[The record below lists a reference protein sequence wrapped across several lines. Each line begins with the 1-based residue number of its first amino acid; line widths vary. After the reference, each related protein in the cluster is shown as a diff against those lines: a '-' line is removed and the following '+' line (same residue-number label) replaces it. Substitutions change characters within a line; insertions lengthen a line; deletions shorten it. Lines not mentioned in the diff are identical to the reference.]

1 MSGGEEAVL
10 WRAEDAFAAA
20 KPSRLRLWFREH
32 PRAIWGLFLVYSLIL
47 LTYHIVSTI
56 KNDESLTRM
65 IAAMALGLVVAVCI
79 IVVGRH
85 VDRKRA
91 GAPAKHGQAIALT
104 PSAIRFAAAVPDP
117 ETLTGELPVSDILS
131 VSDDY
136 AEGSRALRL
145 TLPGRSMTLVT
156 ADLDGLRAALHS
168 LRPDLKATP

>member
-1 MSGGEEAVL
+1 ML
-10 WRAEDAFAAA
+10 WRAEDAFAAP

-32 PRAIWGLFLVYSLIL
+32 PRALRVLYLAYLACLLVFMLRWAFTHDWTPL
-47 LTYHIVSTI
+47 
-56 KNDESLTRM
+56 E
-65 IAAMALGLVVAVCI
+65 AVVATAFSVI
-79 IVVGRH
+79 IGLSLFFVPKP

-117 ETLTGELPVSDILS
+117 ETLIGELPVSDILS